1 MLRIDRRLRGIERA
15 IQNQPFQE
23 LLSNFRQEL
32 LTLELNYER
41 LRYAIYVTDY
51 RRRLEIIATLSMTID
66 DLLAPQPHQQITA
79 EHAGRGNMGASA
91 TATLAQSSSNSILS
105 SRSTNSRREAKK
117 RFNIDKGKL
126 NHLLSCEFTVR
137 AIAREG
143 LLGERLHYN
152 TMHNFMTRNDM
163 ASVGERYTDLS
174 DKSLL
179 ELSGEI
185 SNGSPNSGSREMV
198 AHLRNR
204 NPPIQIQRDRCV
216 RLLAQSDPVG
226 TARRWAQAIHRRQ
239 YSAPTPSS
247 LWHLD
252 SNHALIRLAKYLFL
266 NLFNLTRHIKN
277 LSPLFSVA
285 RLS

>member
-1 MLRIDRRLRGIERA
+1 MKTIILLTTFNWVIGPLRNRAERNPVGSVEEVVLRIDRRLRGIKRA

-23 LLSNFRQEL
+23 LLPNFRQEL
-32 LTLELNYER
+32 LTLELNYEQ
-41 LRYAIYVTDY
+41 LRYTIYVTDY

-126 NHLLSCEFTVR
+126 NHLLSCGFTVR
-137 AIAREG
+137 TIAREG

-204 NPPIQIQRDRCV
+204 NPPI
-216 RLLAQSDPVG
+216 
-226 TARRWAQAIHRRQ
+226 
-239 YSAPTPSS
+239 
-247 LWHLD
+247 
-252 SNHALIRLAKYLFL
+252 
-266 NLFNLTRHIKN
+266 
-277 LSPLFSVA
+277 
-285 RLS
+285 

>member
-1 MLRIDRRLRGIERA
+1 MKTIILLTTFNWVIGPLRNRAERNPVGSVEEVVLRIDRRLRGIKRA

-23 LLSNFRQEL
+23 LLPNFRQEL
-32 LTLELNYER
+32 LTLELNYEQ
-41 LRYAIYVTDY
+41 LRYTIYVTDY
-51 RRRLEIIATLSMTID
+51 RRRLEIIFTLSMTID
-66 DLLAPQPHQQITA
+66 DLLAPQPYQQITA
-79 EHAGRGNMGASA
+79 EHAGKGNKGASA

-137 AIAREG
+137 TIAREG
-143 LLGERLHYN
+143 LLGERLHHN

-163 ASVGERYTDLS
+163 VSVGERYTDLS

-185 SNGSPNSGSREMV
+185 SNSFPNSGSREMV

-204 NPPIQIQRDRCV
+204 NPPI
-216 RLLAQSDPVG
+216 
-226 TARRWAQAIHRRQ
+226 
-239 YSAPTPSS
+239 
-247 LWHLD
+247 
-252 SNHALIRLAKYLFL
+252 
-266 NLFNLTRHIKN
+266 
-277 LSPLFSVA
+277 
-285 RLS
+285 